1 MVCLGLLRE
10 RQVILIDCLLV
21 NIQRQIFHAY
31 SGREQ
36 VQQCFLLLIK
46 GGITQLRLL
55 TATDKVW
62 RAG

>member
-1 MVCLGLLRE
+1 LIVC
-10 RQVILIDCLLV
+10 CLNV
-21 NIQRQIFHAY
+21 QRQIFHAY
-31 SGREQ
+31 SGQ